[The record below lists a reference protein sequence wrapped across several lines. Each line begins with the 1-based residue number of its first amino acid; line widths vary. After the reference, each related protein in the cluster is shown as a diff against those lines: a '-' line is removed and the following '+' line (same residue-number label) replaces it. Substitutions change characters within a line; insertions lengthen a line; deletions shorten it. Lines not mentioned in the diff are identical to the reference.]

1 MGKHKMNNKFI
12 SVFKRDE
19 NSLIQEWGIMIINYL
34 GSVELYIS
42 IGSFHINIRLWGNVK
57 NEQ

>member
-1 MGKHKMNNKFI
+1 MNNKFI